1 MTVSSSQSVIY
12 ELTTFTLTCSIELF
26 EEISNF
32 MILNVTWKGPA
43 GATLTD
49 TLSVSE
55 TSYTSTSTA
64 DTPGNYS
71 CSARLVS
78 NSEHLLSSS
87 ETINTISIVTGEF
100 DNYLLSLV
108 IFFQN
113 ILFIVALYSAEKV
126 FMHAVIIERL
136 LWLKNSYLTCKPIFK

>member
-12 ELTTFTLTCSIELF
+12 EGTTFTLTCSIKLF

-32 MILNVTWKGPA
+32 TILNVTWTGPA

-49 TLSVSE
+49 TSLSVSE
-55 TSYTSTSTA
+55 TYYTSTSTA

-78 NSEHLLSSS
+78 NSKHLLSST

-100 DNYLLSLV
+100 DKYLLSFV
-108 IFFQN
+108 IHFQ
-113 ILFIVALYSAEKV
+113 IYYSSSLFIVQRRCLY
-126 FMHAVIIERL
+126 L
-136 LWLKNSYLTCKPIFK
+136 LFLLRDFFG